1 MSGVDTIA
9 DNTSHSV
16 SLTGLTAGTVYHFIV
31 ISEDAVPNSSTSGD
45 NTFTTEVALDTT
57 APSIPVFTTSSA
69 TIDAGT
75 YTVAG
80 TVADDNGTRI
90 VSLYNGATLAG
101 TASVPAGD
109 TVWSIVA
116 SLTQDNTNVFTASA
130 DDEVGNTSGVSASV
144 TITEATAVGD
154 TVAPAVP
161 VISGANETVDAD
173 AYTLS
178 GTAGA
183 DIPSDGPRTVTIYRS
198 GTVVGS
204 IVLPEGDSEW
214 SLVVPLI
221 QEVIN
226 TFTAYSTDEAGN
238 TSSVS
243 NTRTITDEV
252 TLDVTPPVITLLGV
266 NPQTLT
272 VGGSY
277 VELGATASDD
287 MDGDI
292 SASLVIVSSAV
303 NMEVPGTYIVTY
315 NVSDSSGN
323 DATEET
329 RTVIVEEAFDDTATL
344 VVTGIDAVRTFAIAD
359 NTFEN
364 GWAWTFHVTVP
375 TSETDFAMKFD
386 DFISGAN
393 TLLAATNIRYYTA
406 QSSLHSAAETAVT
419 IIGANTYP
427 TSIILDD
434 DLSANTAGRQI
445 DVVVE
450 TRVPSGTPGGSYGTS
465 YGVAS
470 GI

>member
-1 MSGVDTIA
+1 LGI
-9 DNTSHSV
+9 N
-16 SLTGLTAGTVYHFIV
+16 SL
-31 ISEDAVPNSSTSGD
+31 
-45 NTFTTEVALDTT
+45 
-57 APSIPVFTTSSA
+57 
-69 TIDAGT
+69 
-75 YTVAG
+75 
-80 TVADDNGTRI
+80 
-90 VSLYNGATLAG
+90 
-101 TASVPAGD
+101 
-109 TVWSIVA
+109 
-116 SLTQDNTNVFTASA
+116 
-130 DDEVGNTSGVSASV
+130 
-144 TITEATAVGD
+144 
-154 TVAPAVP
+154 
-161 VISGANETVDAD
+161 
-173 AYTLS
+173 
-178 GTAGA
+178 
-183 DIPSDGPRTVTIYRS
+183 
-198 GTVVGS
+198 
-204 IVLPEGDSEW
+204 
-214 SLVVPLI
+214 
-221 QEVIN
+221 
-226 TFTAYSTDEAGN
+226 
-238 TSSVS
+238 
-243 NTRTITDEV
+243 
-252 TLDVTPPVITLLGV
+252 
-266 NPQTLT
+266 
-272 VGGSY
+272 
-277 VELGATASDD
+277 
-287 MDGDI
+287 
-292 SASLVIVSSAV
+292 AV
-303 NMEVPGTYIVTY
+303 NMAVAGTYIVTY